1 MPLFEES
8 ESAYIPLATRIRPK
22 TFDEF
27 VGQEHIVGEGSPI
40 RKAIEA
46 HALGSVILWGPAGC
60 GKTTLGYLIAKQED
74 AHIEHRSAVACGI
87 AEIRQIAKG
96 AKMRK
101 KKTILFLDEIHHFT
115 RTQQDALLG
124 YIEDGTITLIGATT
138 ENPTFS
144 LASPLLSRCRILILK
159 PLRDDD
165 IIKIVQRA
173 LKILN
178 LGCSED
184 ALRLLARWANGDARI
199 ALNALELSAQIA
211 HPRKK
216 IEAEDVSKAM
226 SRPLVRY
233 DGKRDLHY
241 DVISAFIKSVRGSDV
256 DAALHYLA
264 RMIQAG
270 EDPRFIARRLVI
282 LASEDIGNAEP
293 MALLIAMMAFHLVER
308 IGMPEAQL
316 TLAQA
321 TIFLATSPKSNSCY
335 LAIKRALEDLEEK
348 PAPPVPFHLRD
359 TYSRKIEEKVEGKPE
374 EKYLYPHDY
383 GGWVKQSYLAENHGL
398 SLPYYIPIPKGYEKK
413 IKEFLDSLGKPEER

>member
-1 MPLFEES
+1 MSLFEES
-8 ESAYIPLATRIRPK
+8 KSAFMPLAARIRPEN
-22 TFDEF
+22 FDEF

-40 RKAIEA
+40 RKAIA
-46 HALGSVILWGPAGC
+46 ANALGSVILWGPAGC
-60 GKTTLGYLIAKQED
+60 GKTTLAHLIAKQEE

-87 AEIRQIAKG
+87 AEIREIAKA
-96 AKMRK
+96 AKLRR

-159 PLRDDD
+159 PLHDEDV
-165 IIKIVQRA
+165 IKIVQRA
-173 LKILN
+173 LDTLN
-178 LGCSED
+178 LECSEE
-184 ALRLLARWANGDARI
+184 ALRLLARWANGDARV

-211 HPRKK
+211 HPKNK
-216 IEAEDVSKAM
+216 IEAEDVSQSM

-233 DGKRDLHY
+233 DGKQDLHY

-293 MALLIAMMAFHLVER
+293 MALLIAMTAFHAVER
-308 IGMPEAQL
+308 IGMPESQL

-321 TIFLATSPKSNSCY
+321 TIFLAASPKSNSCY
-335 LAIKRALEDLEEK
+335 SAIERALEDLEKK
-348 PAPPVPFHLRD
+348 PSPPVPFHLRD
-359 TYSRKIEEKVEGKPE
+359 TYSRKIEERVEGKPDE
-374 EKYLYPHDY
+374 DYLYPHDY
-383 GGWVKQSYLAENHGL
+383 GGWVEQSYLAENHGL
-398 SLPYYIPIPKGYEKK
+398 SLPYYIPIPRGYEKK
-413 IKEFLDSLGKPEER
+413 IKEFLDSLKKREE